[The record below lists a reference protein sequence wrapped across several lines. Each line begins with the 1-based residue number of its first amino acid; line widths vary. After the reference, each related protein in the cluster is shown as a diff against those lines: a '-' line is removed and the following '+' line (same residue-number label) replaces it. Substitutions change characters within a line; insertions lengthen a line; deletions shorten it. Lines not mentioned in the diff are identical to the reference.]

1 MTYLYARRVG
11 KSGTLLLKMDMK
23 QALKIL
29 REDTELRE
37 YLGIIGSKNIN
48 SLKRTFGE
56 YAPFREVNSLEEIK
70 KEMNIF

>member
-11 KSGTLLLKMDMK
+11 KPGTLLLKMDMK
-23 QALKIL
+23 EALKIL
-29 REDTELRE
+29 REDTKLRE
-37 YLGIIGSKNIN
+37 YLGIIGTKNIN

-56 YAPFREVNSLEEIK
+56 YTPFKEVNSIEEIK

>member
-1 MTYLYARRVG
+1 
-11 KSGTLLLKMDMK
+11 MK